1 MDTAV
6 ACAVACVVPYTITGT
21 FACTEMPRAHS
32 VSSQSATIKYVKCVY
47 VCTYM
52 LTCSTKAFPKTYV
65 PFSLSTS
72 VNLQSES
79 VNG

>member
-1 MDTAV
+1 M
-6 ACAVACVVPYTITGT
+6 ACVVPYTTTGKV
-21 FACTEMPRAHS
+21 ACTEMTRAHS
-32 VSSQSATIKYVKCVY
+32 VSSKSATIKCVKCAY

-52 LTCSTKAFPKTYV
+52 LTCSTKALPKTYV
-65 PFSLSTS
+65 PFSLGTS